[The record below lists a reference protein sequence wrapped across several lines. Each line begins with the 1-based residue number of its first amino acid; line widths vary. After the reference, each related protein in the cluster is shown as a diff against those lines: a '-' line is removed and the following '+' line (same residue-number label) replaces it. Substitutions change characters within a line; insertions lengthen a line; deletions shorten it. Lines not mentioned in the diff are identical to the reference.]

1 MEWRL
6 FPEGTIPECATPEW
20 YAGRERAPHV
30 DQRAHR
36 PRLVMA
42 AMMVGAVWQDG
53 FTVSDMGA
61 GDGGLLQ
68 LLDGIS
74 SDNKWGYDLQPSN
87 IDGAQERGVNVMLGD
102 VLGGEVRWGD
112 VVVVTEMLEH
122 LVDPHG
128 FVANIPDT
136 VSFVVASSPINETDR
151 HHYEFHLWAWDAAG
165 YANLF
170 TGQGWSVVDHRQ
182 VGPYQVL
189 CASRGLSLP
198 VEV

>member
-6 FPEGTIPECATPEW
+6 FPEGTVPECATAEW
-20 YAGRERAPHV
+20 YAERERAPHV

-42 AMMVGAVWQDG
+42 AAMIGSVWQDG

-68 LLDGIS
+68 LLDLIPA
-74 SDNKWGYDLQPSN
+74 DQKWGYDLQPSN
-87 IDGAQERGVNVMLGD
+87 IAGASERGVNVELGD
-102 VLGGEVRWGD
+102 VLTGEVRWGD

-128 FVANIPDT
+128 FVASIPES
-136 VSFVVASSPINETDR
+136 VKYVVASSPVNETDR
-151 HHYEFHLWAWDAAG
+151 NHYEFHLWAWDGDG
-165 YANLF
+165 YATLF
-170 TGQGWSVVDHRQ
+170 TDAGWMLVDHRS

-189 CASRGLSLP
+189 LASRDYDGELR
-198 VEV
+198 

>member
-20 YAGRERAPHV
+20 YAQRDRAPHV

-42 AMMVGAVWQDG
+42 AAMVGSVWEDA

-68 LLDGIS
+68 LMDGIPG
-74 SDNKWGYDLQPSN
+74 DCKWGYDLQPSN
-87 IDGAQERGVNVMLGD
+87 IQGAAERGVNVELGD
-102 VLGGEVRWGD
+102 VLSGDVRWGD

-128 FVANIPDT
+128 FVATIPES
-136 VSFVVASSPINETDR
+136 VRFVVASSPVNETDR
-151 HHYEFHLWAWDAAG
+151 NHYEFHLWAWDAAG
-165 YANLF
+165 YAALF
-170 TGQGWSVVDHRQ
+170 TDAGWTVVDHRG

-189 CASRGLSLP
+189 LASRG
-198 VEV
+198 V